1 MTIKQTI
8 KKFLKRWNDVPLW
21 GRITLIVGLSLVSI
35 YGGIFG
41 LSKPVSFAYTGQ
53 DCVRQ
58 LTLFPAAMKQ
68 ASRSDFSVRMIDDWK
83 VNGFSVFSTKTCF
96 DAQKAPTPGN
106 ATVVVSPFGSW
117 LAAKKFLLQVAEPPV
132 AQTTDFI
139 NKTLPVTRPLEISLT
154 GPDVVFD
161 YKFQVGDK
169 TANCDHQSSML
180 SCAINVLD
188 LQQGKEYETSLIR
201 YFDDQQIEVL
211 GRGIITTLLPIVL
224 TGGTVSNGQTIYD
237 KPASFSFEYDKPLDS
252 VRAELK
258 IKTAEGFSS
267 VETKVSVEGKKAIIT
282 PVKEMARNS
291 EFQLVLQQVEA
302 IDGSTLADEY
312 VVNFTTAGGPKVVG
326 ISTSATGVP
335 LSGTIVVTFD
345 QDIANIAAVET
356 LVSVEGI
363 TSNKT
368 ISGKRLVIN
377 YSAVVCSDFSIL
389 VKKGFE
395 NSSKIVQD
403 VDWRFAGR
411 SLCYTVSTIGFSKQG
426 RAINA
431 YSFGSGTKVIL
442 YTGAMHGNEQ
452 SGRLL
457 LNAWINELDAN
468 ARSIPLGTRI
478 VVVPQVNPDGVAA
491 NSRYNAAGID
501 LNRNYDTSD
510 WQQDVQTVNGDPL
523 PGGGGS
529 YPGSEPET
537 QALMTLS
544 NQLQPALTMS
554 FHSSASYAIANTCGN
569 SPGLAATYASMT
581 GYQNMTGVSGAFSY
595 QITGTYDDWL
605 CERLGLPSVLI
616 ELATSTNAE
625 FSRNRAA
632 LWAMARS

>member
-1 MTIKQTI
+1 MEGVAIKQTI
-8 KKFLKRWNDVPLW
+8 KKFFKRWHRIPLW
-21 GRITLIVGLSLVSI
+21 AQVVIIVAVVITGI

-41 LSKPVSFAYTGQ
+41 PSKPVSFAYTGQ

-58 LTLFPAAMKQ
+58 LTLFPTAMKQ
-68 ASRSDFSVRMIDDWK
+68 ATNSDFSVRMMDEWK
-83 VNGFSVFSTKTCF
+83 LNGYPVFSTKTCF
-96 DAQKAPTPGN
+96 DAQNAPTPGQT
-106 ATVVVSPFGSW
+106 TVTVSPFGSW
-117 LAAKKFLLQVAEPPV
+117 FAAKKFSLHVAEPPV

-139 NKTLPVTRPLEISLT
+139 DKTLPVTRPLEISLT
-154 GPDVVFD
+154 SPDAVFD
-161 YKFQVGDK
+161 YKFKVGDK
-169 TANCDHQSSML
+169 TADCDHQDSTL
-180 SCAINVLD
+180 SCAINVLG
-188 LQQGKEYETSLIR
+188 LAQGQSYETSLAR
-201 YFDDQQIEVL
+201 YFNDQQVEVL
-211 GRGIITTLLPIVL
+211 GQGTINTLLPITL
-224 TGGTVSNGQTIYD
+224 TGATVSNGQTIYD
-237 KPASFSFEYDKPLDS
+237 KPTSFSFDYDKPLDT
-252 VRAELK
+252 VKAELK
-258 IKTAEGFSS
+258 IKTAEGL
-267 VETKVSVEGKKAIIT
+267 VSVDATVGFDGKKATIT
-282 PVKEMARNS
+282 PVKELARNS

-302 IDGSTLADEY
+302 TDGSALADEY
-312 VVNFTTAGGPKVVG
+312 VVNFSTAGGPKVVG
-326 ISTSATGVP
+326 ISTHATGVP

-345 QDIANIAAVET
+345 QDIANTNALGT
-356 LVSVEGI
+356 LVSVSGI
-363 TSNKT
+363 TPSIS

-377 YSAVVCSDFSIL
+377 YSAEVCSDFSIL

-395 NSSKIVQD
+395 NASKIAQD
-403 VDWRFAGR
+403 ADWRFSGR
-411 SLCYTVSTIGFSKQG
+411 TLCYTVSTIGYSKQG
-426 RAINA
+426 QAINA
-431 YSFGSGTKVIL
+431 YSFGSGSKVIL

-457 LNAWINELDAN
+457 MNAWIGELDAN

-491 NSRYNAAGID
+491 NSRYNAGGVD

-537 QALMTLS
+537 QALMALS
-544 NQLQPALTMS
+544 SQLQPTLTLS

-581 GYQNMTGVSGAFSY
+581 GYQDMTGVSGAFSY

-605 CERLGLPSVLI
+605 CERLGLASVLI

-632 LWAMARS
+632 L